1 MRKLIGTIFVLAFAA
16 AIIVL
21 LMNRRAADVVVGS
34 KHFTEQKVLGEMIS
48 QLIEQETDLKVRR
61 RLGLQGTKIAF
72 AAIQEGNLDIYPEYT
87 GTALVNIL
95 EESYDPNQSRQE
107 ILNYVREQFKE
118 KWDLQFLEPLG
129 FANTYT
135 FAMRE
140 TQAEEFGITKVSDLE
155 KYAEQ
160 LRPGFD
166 HEFTM
171 RPEYKRFEGV
181 YGFTFEKEVVKLD
194 PDLTYKALRNG
205 SVDIIDAFSTDGR
218 IAAYNIRVLKDDKNL
233 FPPYDAC
240 ILIRKDTSAEY
251 PALKKLLGKLA
262 GRISEEDMRQM
273 NYAVTENLRA
283 PSSVAKEFLA
293 DIGLMKT
300 EDVPDDA
307 SADDIDIPA
316 ENK

>member
-1 MRKLIGTIFVLAFAA
+1 MRKLIGTIFIMGFGA
-16 AIIVL
+16 AIVVL
-21 LMNRRAADVVVGS
+21 VMNRRSVDIVVGS
-34 KHFTEQKVLGEMIS
+34 KHFTEQKILAEMIA
-48 QLIEQETDLKVRR
+48 QLVEQETELTVGR

-72 AAIQEGNLDIYPEYT
+72 AAIRQGNLDIYPEYT

-95 EESYDPNQSRQE
+95 EQQYDPNQGRQE
-107 ILNYVREQFKE
+107 ILDYVRQQFKE

-140 TQAEEFGITKVSDLE
+140 KQAERLGIKKVSDLE
-155 KYAEQ
+155 KYAGR

-171 RPEYKRFEGV
+171 RPEYRRFEHV
-181 YGFTFEKEVVKLD
+181 YGFGFEKDVMKLD

-240 ILIRKDTSAEY
+240 LVIRKDALEKY
-251 PALKKLLGKLA
+251 PAVKRLLEKLD
-262 GRISEEDMRQM
+262 GRISERDMRQM
-273 NYAVTENLRA
+273 NYAVTENLEA
-283 PSSVAKEFLA
+283 PSSVAREFLV
-293 DIGLMKT
+293 DIRLIEPKDLPQDMAANGTT
-300 EDVPDDA
+300 EG
-307 SADDIDIPA
+307 S
-316 ENK
+316 E